1 MTHFPK
7 IHTLPGND
15 SKHTAV
21 THGETR
27 GITEEGAE
35 EESDSVRDADRERR
49 GGGEGDRRD

>member
-7 IHTLPGND
+7 IHTPPGND

-35 EESDSVRDADRERR
+35 EESDTVRDADRERR